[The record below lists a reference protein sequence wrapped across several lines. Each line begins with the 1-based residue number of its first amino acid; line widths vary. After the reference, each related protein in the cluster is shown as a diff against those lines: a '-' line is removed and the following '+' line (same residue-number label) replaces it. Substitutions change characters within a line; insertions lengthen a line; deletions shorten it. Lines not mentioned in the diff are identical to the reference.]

1 MKRSL
6 RRLAVLGLL
15 ALGASTAGAQVL
27 FNLQYNPSN
36 YKLTITPTS
45 ASASGQ
51 NGSTTFLAEYG
62 LLFGS
67 FFPSN
72 SSLGLN
78 FQLPTQSV
86 TGSIRATSHTG
97 ASMDSAWTDGFNARD
112 LNISTLALGGG
123 TMTFNSSTP
132 AFLNPVSNQGTAPLV
147 IEFASSFS
155 SNMPSASITGGAVV
169 GISSAGTDVT
179 LGTYNYSV
187 VPEPSTYAAIA
198 GALGLGYAIYRRR
211 RQAAAAPVTA

>member
-15 ALGASTAGAQVL
+15 ALGASSAGAQVL

-72 SSLGLN
+72 SSLAPN
-78 FQLPTQSV
+78 YQLPTQSV

-97 ASMDSAWTDGFNARD
+97 ASMDSAWTDGVNPRD
-112 LNISTLALGGG
+112 LNISTLSSG
-123 TMTFNSSTP
+123 TMTFNSTSP
-132 AFLNPVSNQGTAPLV
+132 AFLNAVSIPGTAPLV
-147 IEFASSFS
+147 IEFPSSFS

-169 GISSAGTDVT
+169 GISSAGSDVT

-211 RQAAAAPVTA
+211 RQAAAAPATA

>member
-1 MKRSL
+1 MNRSL

-15 ALGASTAGAQVL
+15 ALGASSAGAQTL

-36 YKLTITPTS
+36 YKLTITPTN

-62 LLFGS
+62 ILFGS
-67 FFPSN
+67 FFPSGSN
-72 SSLGLN
+72 LTAN
-78 FQLPTQSV
+78 AQLPTQSS
-86 TGSIRATSHTG
+86 TGSIQATASTG
-97 ASMDSAWTDGFNARD
+97 SSMNSAWTDGVNWRD
-112 LNISTLALGGG
+112 LNISTLQQG
-123 TMTFNSSTP
+123 TMTFSSGSP
-132 AFLNPVSNQGTAPLV
+132 AFLNPVSNPGTAPLV

-155 SNMPSASITGGAVV
+155 SKMPSSSIDGGTVF
-169 GISSAGTDVT
+169 GISSSGSDIA

-198 GALGLGYAIYRRR
+198 GALGLGYAVYRRR
-211 RQAAAAPVTA
+211 RQAAAATAAA